1 MEEAGGI
8 KYSSYHKKE
17 GIHYKDLIVRNFSNA
32 ASNRCRVINGE
43 EYAF

>member
-8 KYSSYHKKE
+8 KNSSYHKKE
-17 GIHYKDLIVRNFSNA
+17 GIHHKDLIVRNFSNP
-32 ASNRCRVINGE
+32 ASNSCCVINGE